1 MAAKRI
7 VYALGAM
14 VILPFSALSAYFGL
28 PAICLIEQTDGA
40 SNSPKHK
47 NIRSDRRSV
56 LRKSMAKK
64 KNPSRIKPST

>member
-47 NIRSDRRSV
+47 NILIGQEKRS
-56 LRKSMAKK
+56 KEIHGEEKE
-64 KNPSRIKPST
+64 P